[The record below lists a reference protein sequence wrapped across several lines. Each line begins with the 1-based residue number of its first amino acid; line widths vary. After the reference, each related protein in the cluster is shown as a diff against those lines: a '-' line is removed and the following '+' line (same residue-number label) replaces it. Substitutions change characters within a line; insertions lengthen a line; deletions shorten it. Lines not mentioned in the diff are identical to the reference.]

1 MAEPNKQQVGD
12 GSDNYG
18 QAASQAAKAA
28 KAASKAG
35 KEVAQQA
42 VQKVLKQLQT
52 QLRQRFKPV
61 LKAAKRLPKLLQVQ
75 HRADLGVPSFRRR
88 GHYAIHCLRFSSAF
102 ALQ

>member
-35 KEVAQQA
+35 KEIAQQA
-42 VQKVLKQLQT
+42 VQKGAEAT
-52 QLRQRFKPV
+52 AN
-61 LKAAKRLPKLLQVQ
+61 AA
-75 HRADLGVPSFRRR
+75 AASFRRR
-88 GHYAIHCLRFSSAF
+88 GHYATHCLRFSSAF

>member
-35 KEVAQQA
+35 KEIAQQA
-42 VQKVLKQLQT
+42 VQKGAEAGRYHL
-52 QLRQRFKPV
+52 
-61 LKAAKRLPKLLQVQ
+61 
-75 HRADLGVPSFRRR
+75 DFRN
-88 GHYAIHCLRFSSAF
+88 AP
-102 ALQ
+102 